1 MPNSVFTD
9 KAKKPTTKELAAV
22 LGESLSLWNEFAE
35 FIRENYTPITDEWKF
50 YKSWHWALKRKTRT
64 VCYFF
69 PEKNQFTIAFVFGDK
84 AVEAARQSN
93 LPKKILNDIESAR
106 KYAEG
111 RGFYV
116 ECKKPCDLKHLQT
129 LTAIKMETK

>member
-1 MPNSVFTD
+1 MPGSIFVEKD
-9 KAKKPTTKELAAV
+9 HKPTAKEILVA
-22 LGESLSLWNEFAE
+22 LGESAALWNEFAE
-35 FIRENYTPITDEWKF
+35 FIRENYAPVTDEWKF
-50 YKSWHWALKRKTRT
+50 YKSWHWKLSRKTRT
-64 VCYFF
+64 VCYLF
-69 PEKNQFTIAFVFGDK
+69 PEKNQFTVAFVFGEK
-84 AVEAARQSN
+84 AVEAARQSK

-116 ECKKPCDLKHLQT
+116 TCKKPGDLKHLQT